1 MNKSRKEQVG
11 TNNIMKKI
19 LLSTIMAFASLAIY
33 AQSSVGS
40 IKFTPSVGITV
51 ANVTNSE
58 SDYKVGFIAG
68 ADALYQVTDV
78 IGLSGGLFYSQQGC
92 KEEMEGITVSL
103 ANDYLN
109 IPLMVNAYVAPNF
122 ALKLGIQPSIL
133 LSADIKA
140 KSGLSVSVDAKDY
153 YKSFDLSL
161 PVGASYEF
169 SNIVVDARYNIGL
182 TNLLSDTPSSDNG
195 KNSVFQ
201 FTVGYRF

>member
-1 MNKSRKEQVG
+1 
-11 TNNIMKKI
+11 MKKI

-40 IKFTPSVGITV
+40 IRFTPSVGITV

-68 ADALYQVTDV
+68 ADALYQITDV
-78 IGLSGGLFYSQQGC
+78 IGLSGGLYYSQQGC
-92 KEEMEGITVSL
+92 KEKVDRIDVTLS
-103 ANDYLN
+103 NDYLN

-133 LSADIKA
+133 LTADLKA
-140 KSGLSVSVDAKDY
+140 KEGYSVSIDAKELY
-153 YKSFDLSL
+153 NSFDLSL

-182 TNLLSDTPSSDNG
+182 TSLLSDAPSSDNG